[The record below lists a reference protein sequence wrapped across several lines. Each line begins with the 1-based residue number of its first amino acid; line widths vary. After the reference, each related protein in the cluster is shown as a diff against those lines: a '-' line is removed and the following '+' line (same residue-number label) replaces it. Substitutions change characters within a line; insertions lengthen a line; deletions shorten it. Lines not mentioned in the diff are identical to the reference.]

1 MSFTSLRLRLLLG
14 AGAFILTALALAALG
29 LTFLFRD
36 HVERWVDGELA
47 GYLDQVIAGID
58 IGPDGELAVTK
69 PPADPRFAQ
78 PLSGR
83 YWQVVVE
90 PDGPILRS
98 RSLWDFEIPLLPAD
112 AVDDEAHHG
121 RVPGPDGTRL
131 YLLQRHVRLPSRLGG
146 NTALAAVAVDAA
158 EVAAAVRRFA
168 SVLVP
173 LLLVLSALLILAAWI
188 QVRVGLRPLS
198 AMQSKLGAI
207 GSGGRSRLGGG
218 FPDEVQPL
226 ASEIDTLL
234 DARDRQVDRARS
246 RAADLAHG
254 LKTPLQ
260 VLLSDAEQLK
270 RKGETAVAEEIE
282 TIVTALQRHAER
294 QLSRAR
300 MASYSPNASADI
312 AEIAEQVARVMKRT
326 PEGRRL
332 AWRAD
337 LPPDIRARIDP
348 QDLAEAL
355 GNLTENAVRHARSRI
370 AIEATRDG
378 ATARVTIADD
388 GPGIPIEQQEEVLD
402 RGARLDSTGAGS
414 GLGLAIVKDIAEIW
428 DAELSFETT
437 AQGFTAALAIP
448 AVAAKSTVVPLTK
461 RNG

>member
-14 AGAFILTALALAALG
+14 AGAFILSALALAALG
-29 LTFLFRD
+29 LTLLFQD
-36 HVERWVDGELA
+36 HVERWVDGELD

-58 IGPDGELAVTK
+58 IEPGGELAVAE
-69 PPADPRFAQ
+69 PPADPRFTQ

-90 PDGPILRS
+90 PDGPVLRS
-98 RSLWDFEIPLLPAD
+98 RSLWDFEIPLLPAG
-112 AVDDEAHHG
+112 AVDDEARHG

-146 NTALAAVAVDAA
+146 HTALAAVAVDAA
-158 EVAAAVRRFA
+158 EVTAAVRRFA

-173 LLLVLSALLILAAWI
+173 ALLVLSALLILAAWV

-207 GSGGRSRLGGG
+207 GSGKRSRLGGG

-226 ASEIDTLL
+226 ASEIDALL
-234 DARDRQVDRARS
+234 DARDREVDRARS

-260 VLLSDAEQLK
+260 VLLSDAEQLE

-326 PEGRRL
+326 PEGQRL
-332 AWRAD
+332 AWRAE
-337 LPPDIRARIDP
+337 LPPDVRARIDP

-370 AIEATRDG
+370 VIEATHDG
-378 ATARVTIADD
+378 ATARIAIADD
-388 GPGIPIEQQEEVLD
+388 GPGIPIEQQDEVLD
-402 RGARLDSTGAGS
+402 RGARLDSTSAGS

-437 AQGFTAALAIP
+437 AQGFTAVLAIP
-448 AVAAKSTVVPLTK
+448 AVAANSTVVPLTK